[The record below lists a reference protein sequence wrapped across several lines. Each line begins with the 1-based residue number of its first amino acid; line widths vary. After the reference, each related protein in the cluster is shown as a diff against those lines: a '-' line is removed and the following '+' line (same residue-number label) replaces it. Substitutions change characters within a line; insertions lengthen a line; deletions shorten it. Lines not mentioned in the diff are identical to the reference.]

1 MERLEIQ
8 VFLTLANEL
17 HFGRTAERLF
27 ISRARVS
34 QTIQKLERTI
44 GAPLFE
50 RTSRRVRLTSLGK
63 QLYEDIEP
71 GYRRIKDGV
80 ARAEAA
86 ARGVDGVLRVGFL
99 GAAAGECVLDA
110 ISTFTARHPGTD
122 AQIKE
127 TQINSIISP
136 LRAGDVDVLVTQF
149 PIDEQDLTRGPVVF
163 SVPRMLAV
171 PSRHPLAERTS
182 ASLEDLAHTK
192 VFACIGEVPM
202 YWQEHNT
209 PLRTPS
215 GQPIERGESASTLQE
230 TLALIG
236 AGKGISPVGADVAQ
250 HYTPRGVTYVP
261 LEDAEPLEYGLV
273 WRSAGENARV
283 RMFVQACV
291 HAAATKRAWSVSLT
305 CRTLHF
311 LALLQLNGSSTV
323 ASCPIFMRSR
333 RRAPALDERF
343 LETS

>member
-8 VFLTLANEL
+8 VFLTLAKEL

-34 QTIQKLERTI
+34 QSVQKLERAI

-50 RTSRRVRLTSLGK
+50 RTSRRVRLTPLGQ

-71 GYRRIKDGV
+71 GYRLIKAGV

-86 ARGVDGVLRVGFL
+86 ARGVDGVLRIGFL
-99 GAAAGECVLDA
+99 GAAAGEFVLDA
-110 ISTFTARHPGTD
+110 IGAFTARYPGTD

-127 TQINSIISP
+127 TQINSIITP

-149 PIDEQDLTRGPVVF
+149 PIDEQDLTSGPVVF
-163 SVPRMLAV
+163 SVPRMIAV
-171 PSRHPLAERTS
+171 PRRHPLAERTS
-182 ASLEDLAHTK
+182 ASLEDLAYNK

-215 GQPIERGESASTLQE
+215 GRPIERGESASTLQE
-230 TLALIG
+230 TLALVG

-250 HYTPRGVTYVP
+250 HYTPRGVIYVP
-261 LEDAEPLEYGLV
+261 LEDVEPLEYGLV
-273 WRSAGENARV
+273 WRTAGENARV
-283 RMFVQACV
+283 RGFVRACMDTATAKQA
-291 HAAATKRAWSVSLT
+291 
-305 CRTLHF
+305 
-311 LALLQLNGSSTV
+311 
-323 ASCPIFMRSR
+323 
-333 RRAPALDERF
+333 
-343 LETS
+343 